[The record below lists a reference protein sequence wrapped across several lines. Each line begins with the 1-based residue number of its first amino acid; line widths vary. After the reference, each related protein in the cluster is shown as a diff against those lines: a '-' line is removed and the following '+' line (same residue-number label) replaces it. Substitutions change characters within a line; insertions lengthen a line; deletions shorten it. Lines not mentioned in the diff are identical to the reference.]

1 MILDFEKS
9 VDTYGDIVYKT
20 ALVRCGSVSDAEDVF
35 QETFFKL
42 SIHKKGF
49 RDEEHLKAWLIRV
62 AINEC
67 KMIKRSAANRLREE
81 LDDNSADNSAD
92 FAYGNPV
99 ADAVMSLPENY
110 RLAVLYYYYY
120 GFSCDAAAK
129 LMKISE
135 PAVRTR
141 LKRAREKLKEIL
153 REEWNDEKDIR

>member
-1 MILDFEKS
+1 MIPDFES
-9 VDTYGDIVYKT
+9 AVDTYGDIVYKT

-42 SIHKKGF
+42 SVHKKGF

-99 ADAVMSLPENY
+99 ADAVMSLPEKY

-120 GFSCDAAAK
+120 GFSCDEAAK

>member
-1 MILDFEKS
+1 MIPDFES
-9 VDTYGDIVYKT
+9 AVDRYGDIVYKT
-20 ALVRCGSVSDAEDVF
+20 AFVRCGSISDAEDVF

-42 SIHKKGF
+42 SVHKKGF
-49 RDEEHLKAWLIRV
+49 RDEQHLKAWLIRV

-67 KMIKRSAANRLREE
+67 KMIKRSADNRLRSD
-81 LDDNSADNSAD
+81 LDENTSADSVD
-92 FAYGNPV
+92 LSYGSSV
-99 ADAVMSLPENY
+99 ADAVMSLPEKY

-120 GFSCDAAAK
+120 GFSCDEAAK

-135 PAVRTR
+135 PALRTR

>member
-1 MILDFEKS
+1 
-9 VDTYGDIVYKT
+9 
-20 ALVRCGSVSDAEDVF
+20 EDVF

-42 SIHKKGF
+42 SVHKKGF

-67 KMIKRSAANRLREE
+67 KMIKRSEANRLREE

-92 FAYGNPV
+92 FTYGNPV
-99 ADAVMSLPENY
+99 ADAVMSLPEKY

-120 GFSCDAAAK
+120 GFSCDEAAK